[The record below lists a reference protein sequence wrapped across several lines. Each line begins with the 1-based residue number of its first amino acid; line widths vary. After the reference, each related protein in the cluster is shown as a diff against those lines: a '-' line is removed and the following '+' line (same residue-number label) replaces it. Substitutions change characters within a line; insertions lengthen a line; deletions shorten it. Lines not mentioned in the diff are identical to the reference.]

1 MKPVYFSG
9 KKKGKMFLDL
19 LLEASENGIILSDEE
34 IQEEVET
41 FMFLVSE
48 CFSKSNFNRVY
59 PVVCNY
65 DRILNSYN

>member
-9 KKKGKMFLDL
+9 TKKKKVFLDL
-19 LLEASENGIILSDEE
+19 LLEASENGVTLSDEE

-48 CFSKSNFNRVY
+48 RF
-59 PVVCNY
+59 
-65 DRILNSYN
+65 